1 MNNIDISELSRV
13 DLIQINGG
21 VDETAFKTGYAAGV
35 IVGTSIKN
43 FLTLTGIYRIFSMFL

>member
-1 MNNIDISELSRV
+1 MNNMNISELNHC

-35 IVGTSIKN
+35 IVGNSIKN
-43 FLTLTGIYRIFSMFL
+43 FLTLSGIYRIVSFFL

>member
-1 MNNIDISELSRV
+1 MNNMNISELSQS

-21 VDETAFKTGYAAGV
+21 VDETAYNAGYAAGV

-43 FLTLTGIYRIFSMFL
+43 FLTMTGIYKIVRMFL